1 MVKRYARK
9 FEQIKE
15 IQLSELLANKTEK
28 HHRNGPQIVKSA
40 SLNEQVSPIVINL
53 KKSRPNSKVKSEYG
67 TIGLDSIGEE
77 NGRTEKRRRSAIRS
91 TDKQITINELLF
103 SPKSTAT
110 TSVKTRPHQ
119 PLQSLKLN

>member
-1 MVKRYARK
+1 M
-9 FEQIKE
+9 
-15 IQLSELLANKTEK
+15 
-28 HHRNGPQIVKSA
+28 KSA